1 MMEMTMGKSKV
12 IMGGKLLGST
22 VLYDKKRLK
31 CPTIRHRSC
40 RILLKI
46 TFNLFKHPQDLKL

>member
-12 IMGGKLLGST
+12 IMGGKLLGNT

-31 CPTIRHRSC
+31 
-40 RILLKI
+40 
-46 TFNLFKHPQDLKL
+46 